1 MWPGHPDHDAGRA
14 TVVGWQRAVA
24 GWLGQVVP
32 WWSGFLVRTM
42 AGERLELS
50 RMLRLSRLP
59 QMVFLLA
66 VSLVLAG
73 LLLLPAAF
81 APGVRVT
88 GVGMVVLAWWLL
100 QYDMARRTV

>member
-1 MWPGHPDHDAGRA
+1 ML
-14 TVVGWQRAVA
+14 TI
-24 GWLGQVVP
+24 
-32 WWSGFLVRTM
+32 

-100 QYDMARRTV
+100 QYDMARRTVHQTGFTRFTAVCLLSGYGRTLPAMLL